1 MDKNRVSGII
11 NKVVADAKIGSVEI
25 FFEEDDVLRLEV
37 ISNNFK
43 GMRLLKRIDFLST
56 LFSEY
61 TATELADYHL
71 VFNPLT
77 ANEKLNG
84 VSELTNESTRD
95 VKKTGVAAS
104 SHY

>member
-11 NKVVADAKIGSVEI
+11 NKVIADSKIGSVEI

-37 ISNNFK
+37 VSNDFK

-56 LFSEY
+56 LFLEF
-61 TATELADYHL
+61 TNTELADYHL

-77 ANEKLNG
+77 VNEKLNG
-84 VSELTNESTRD
+84 VSELTNEIGNDSKRP
-95 VKKTGVAAS
+95 GVAAS